1 MEHSK
6 TTKTVFFKTTALLCY
21 LALLA
26 YLLSQ
31 NLQRRN
37 TFSFLKIKDKN
48 SKDSADFL
56 FLIIVRHPKVVTLV
70 YSPKQFTKS
79 LTPSFGEDVKSQKAW
94 KNYLF
99 YLLKHQRKGQ

>member
-6 TTKTVFFKTTALLCY
+6 TLNIVFFKTTALLHY

-37 TFSFLKIKDKN
+37 IFSFLKIKDK
-48 SKDSADFL
+48 
-56 FLIIVRHPKVVTLV
+56 
-70 YSPKQFTKS
+70 KS
-79 LTPSFGEDVKSQKAW
+79 
-94 KNYLF
+94 
-99 YLLKHQRKGQ
+99 